1 MGCAAHARILAVS
14 DLPGEQPDALPAGG
28 LDGLLPT
35 VYDELKRIAHRQLAR
50 ARPGA
55 TLSTTVLVHEVYERL
70 SSAQAVPT
78 GDRAHFFALCARAMR
93 QVIIDHARE
102 RGALKRGAG
111 QVVYELGDHDAPD
124 IGQPDAIVALDQ
136 ALLALEALDPRLVRL
151 IELRLFAGLEPAAIA
166 QLDGVTVR
174 TVQRDWQRARAWLG
188 RALA

>member
-1 MGCAAHARILAVS
+1 VS
-14 DLPGEQPDALPAGG
+14 DVKPDPPPMPGRGE
-28 LDGLLPT
+28 LDGLLPA

-70 SSAQAVPT
+70 SGAQALPT
-78 GDRAHFFALCARAMR
+78 GDRAHFFSLCARAMR

-102 RGALKRGAG
+102 RGALKRGEG
-111 QVVYELGDHDAPD
+111 QLVYELADHDAPD
-124 IGQPDAIVALDQ
+124 LDQPDAIVALEQ
-136 ALLALEALDPRLVRL
+136 ALCALESLDPRLVRL

-166 QLDGVTVR
+166 ELGGTTVR
-174 TVQRDWQRARAWLG
+174 TVQRDWQRARAWLA

>member
-1 MGCAAHARILAVS
+1 MS
-14 DLPGEQPDALPAGG
+14 DATPGPRVTPAERDLDQLLPA
-28 LDGLLPT
+28 
-35 VYDELKRIAHRQLAR
+35 VYEELKRIAHRQLAR

-70 SSAQAVPT
+70 CGSPALPT
-78 GDRAHFFALCARAMR
+78 GDRAHFYALCARAMR

-102 RGALKRGAG
+102 RQALKRGAG
-111 QVVYELGDHDAPD
+111 QVVYALAGHDAPD
-124 IGQPDAIVALDQ
+124 IDQPDAIVALDQ
-136 ALLALEALDPRLVRL
+136 ALSALDALDPRLVRM

-166 QLDGVTVR
+166 ELSGVTVR